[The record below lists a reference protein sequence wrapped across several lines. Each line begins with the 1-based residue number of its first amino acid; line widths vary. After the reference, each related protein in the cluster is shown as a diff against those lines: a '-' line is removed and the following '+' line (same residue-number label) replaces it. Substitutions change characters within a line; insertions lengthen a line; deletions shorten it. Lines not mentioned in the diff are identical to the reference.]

1 MMKGIYPGYVF
12 DPRPEELM
20 QYLSQKI
27 NGVYPPSAL
36 NRDVFEWDLYGK
48 ETPWEIFRK
57 ITATT
62 GQETNIFYFFTF
74 ITKKNSRAITRAT
87 ACGGRWKSEKQNP
100 VFDEDESEMIGYKT
114 DLSYR
119 ETVNGK
125 STGWVMHEYSFN
137 QTPKLDRELVLCSI
151 TRADN
156 VSPDG
161 PRNRQSNLRGKKRDR
176 TSYETDT
183 AAAASNCSPDPA
195 EHSYYH
201 QYNNDQPSVATA
213 GASNCYAD
221 QPHSYYQYNNQT
233 AYPTNQSNL
242 VASTSSYA
250 PNPADASTSSYV
262 DPTYQH
268 NHQPP
273 YPSSA
278 ATSTSYEPNSYCP
291 PTCNGDSVYS
301 QFGTNPFEPIMN
313 WEANAFNDPNL
324 SASDTNNAQ
333 PQLDQI
339 DWESFVTSDD
349 LDQLSES
356 NPQSQLS
363 PEEIDSFLNALVD
376 AEMSGL

>member
-74 ITKKNSRAITRAT
+74 ITKKNSRAITRTT

-100 VFDEDESEMIGYKT
+100 VFDEDESQMIGYKT

-176 TSYETDT
+176 TSYEEAETT
-183 AAAASNCSPDPA
+183 IPTGAAASNCSPDPA
-195 EHSYYH
+195 
-201 QYNNDQPSVATA
+201 
-213 GASNCYAD
+213 
-221 QPHSYYQYNNQT
+221 PHSYYQYNDQT
-233 AYPTNQSNL
+233 AYPTDQSNPA
-242 VASTSSYA
+242 ASTSFYA
-250 PNPADASTSSYV
+250 PNTAAASTSSYV
-262 DPTYQH
+262 DPTYQS
-268 NHQPP
+268 NTAAST
-273 YPSSA
+273 SSYA
-278 ATSTSYEPNSYCP
+278 PNTGIASTSYADTTYQYQDEPNCP
-291 PTCNGDSVYS
+291 TY
-301 QFGTNPFEPIMN
+301 Q
-313 WEANAFNDPNL
+313 A
-324 SASDTNNAQ
+324 SAAPASTSSDHYTT
-333 PQLDQI
+333 DVS
-339 DWESFVTSDD
+339 DWDMID
-349 LDQLSES
+349 LDSLLAPYSSQPNAES
-356 NPQSQLS
+356 QPAPDYGFSANENFSYIELLQ
-363 PEEIDSFLNALVD
+363 E
-376 AEMSGL
+376 G